1 MHRPKCIHAF
11 GVNDESPLNHQIR
24 NQMTKKMPFIGGL
37 IFGLLFEENSSFC
50 EFNTQCPFIKF
61 FIKTGTH
68 FLMHGDGCRYHLS
81 GQFLIWQ
88 IHAIFSVNSFSSVP
102 PW

>member
-1 MHRPKCIHAF
+1 
-11 GVNDESPLNHQIR
+11 
-24 NQMTKKMPFIGGL
+24 
-37 IFGLLFEENSSFC
+37 
-50 EFNTQCPFIKF
+50 
-61 FIKTGTH
+61 
-68 FLMHGDGCRYHLS
+68 MHGDGCRYHLS